1 MNSLLDQ
8 LYRGDLHPTEHMLPR
23 DPAYPAV
30 NHALS
35 EKQQIWE
42 KALSEEERAE
52 WDALEELRI
61 RAESM
66 ERSSAF
72 SCGFCLGARLMM
84 EVLTASEM
92 QD

>member
-1 MNSLLDQ
+1 
-8 LYRGDLHPTEHMLPR
+8 MLPR

-30 NHALS
+30 SQALS
-35 EKQQIWE
+35 EKQQAWE

-52 WDALEELRI
+52 WDALEALRI
-61 RAESM
+61 RVESM

>member
-1 MNSLLDQ
+1 MNGLLDQ
-8 LYRGDLHPTEHMLPR
+8 LYRGDLQPTEHMLPR
-23 DPAYPAV
+23 DPAYPAIS
-30 NHALS
+30 HALS
-35 EKQQIWE
+35 E

-61 RAESM
+61 RVESM

-84 EVLTASEM
+84 EVLTAPAAE
-92 QD
+92 D